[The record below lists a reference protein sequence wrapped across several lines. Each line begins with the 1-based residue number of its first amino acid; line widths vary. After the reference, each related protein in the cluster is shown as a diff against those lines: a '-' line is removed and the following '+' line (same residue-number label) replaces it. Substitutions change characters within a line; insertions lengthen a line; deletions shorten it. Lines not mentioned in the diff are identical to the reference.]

1 MSKDLKSTKQ
11 HLDDLKTFKR
21 LDRIKEWIDKD
32 NEWTLLHHSANQNSI
47 QILQELGDTGVFNM
61 NQKDTVSAS

>member
-21 LDRIKEWIDKD
+21 LDRIKEVIDKD
-32 NEWTLLHHSANQNSI
+32 REWTLLHHSASQNSI
-47 QILQELGDTGVFNM
+47 QILQELVDTGAFNM
-61 NQKDTVSAS
+61 NQKDIVSAS